1 MAGYLLRR
9 ALQALGV
16 LLGVSVL
23 VFAIIHLVPGDPVRL
38 ALGTRFDQET
48 YDALRARA
56 GLDRPLLQQYL
67 TWITGVVGGDFGVSF
82 RSGQTVLSMVLERL
96 PATLS
101 LAGAAVLVALLIAI
115 PLGVLSAIRQGSATD
130 AVATAI
136 SQFGISVP
144 DFWLGI
150 LMILLFAGILGWFP
164 ASGYVP
170 LTEDPIGWA
179 QRLVLPG
186 ITVGV
191 VSGAVLTRFVRSS
204 VLESLGEDFI
214 RTARSKG
221 LSERRIIREHV
232 LPNALVPVITVTGL
246 QLAYLLSGVVV
257 VEAVFSWPGLGQLA
271 LTAVED
277 RDYPVL
283 QGAVLL
289 FAAFFLLVNL
299 LVDLLYA
306 VVDPRIQY

>member
-1 MAGYLLRR
+1 VGAYLLRR

-48 YDALRARA
+48 YDALRSRA
-56 GLDRPLLQQYL
+56 GLDQPLLQQYVSWL
-67 TWITGVVGGDFGVSF
+67 GGVVQGDFGVSF
-82 RSGQTVLSMVLERL
+82 RSGQTVLSMVTERL

-101 LAGAAVLVALLIAI
+101 LAGAAVVVALLIAL
-115 PLGVLSAIRQGSATD
+115 PLGVLSAIRQGSRTD
-130 AVATAI
+130 TIATAI

-144 DFWLGI
+144 DFWMGI
-150 LMILLFAGILGWFP
+150 LLILLFSLTLGWLP
-164 ASGYVP
+164 ASGYVG
-170 LTEDPIGWA
+170 LSEDPLEWA
-179 QRLVLPG
+179 KRLILPG
-186 ITVGV
+186 VTVGV

-204 VLESLGEDFI
+204 VLESLGEDFV
-214 RTARSKG
+214 RTAQSKG

-257 VEAVFSWPGLGQLA
+257 VEAVFAWPGLGQLA
-271 LTAVED
+271 LDAVQD

-283 QGAVLL
+283 QGAVML
-289 FAAFFLLVNL
+289 FAGFFLLVNL

>member
-1 MAGYLLRR
+1 MGAYLLRR

-48 YDALRARA
+48 YDALRSRA
-56 GLDRPLLQQYL
+56 GLDQPLLQQYVSWL
-67 TWITGVVGGDFGVSF
+67 GGVVQGDFGVSF
-82 RSGQTVLSMVLERL
+82 RSGQTVLSMVTERL

-101 LAGAAVLVALLIAI
+101 LAGAAVVVALLIAL
-115 PLGVLSAIRQGSATD
+115 PLGVLSAIRQGSRTD
-130 AVATAI
+130 TIATAI

-144 DFWLGI
+144 DFWMGI
-150 LMILLFAGILGWFP
+150 LLILLFSLTLGWLP
-164 ASGYVP
+164 ASGYVG
-170 LTEDPIGWA
+170 LSEDPLEWVK
-179 QRLVLPG
+179 RLILPG
-186 ITVGV
+186 VTVGV

-204 VLESLGEDFI
+204 VLESLGQDFV
-214 RTARSKG
+214 RTAQSKG

-257 VEAVFSWPGLGQLA
+257 VEAVFAWPGLGQLA
-271 LTAVED
+271 LDAVQD

-283 QGAVLL
+283 QGAVML
-289 FAAFFLLVNL
+289 FAGFFLLVNL

>member
-1 MAGYLLRR
+1 VGAYLLRR

-48 YDALRARA
+48 YDALRSRA
-56 GLDRPLLQQYL
+56 GLDQPLLQQYVSWL
-67 TWITGVVGGDFGVSF
+67 GGVVQGDFGVSF
-82 RSGQTVLSMVLERL
+82 RSGQTVLSMVTERL

-101 LAGAAVLVALLIAI
+101 LAGAAVVVALLIAL
-115 PLGVLSAIRQGSATD
+115 PLGVLSAIRQGSRTD
-130 AVATAI
+130 TIATAI

-144 DFWLGI
+144 DFWMGI
-150 LMILLFAGILGWFP
+150 LLILLFSLTLGWLP
-164 ASGYVP
+164 ASGYVG
-170 LTEDPIGWA
+170 LSEDPLEWA
-179 QRLVLPG
+179 KRLILPG
-186 ITVGV
+186 VTVGV

-204 VLESLGEDFI
+204 VLESLGQDFV
-214 RTARSKG
+214 RTAQSKG

-257 VEAVFSWPGLGQLA
+257 VEAVFAWPGLGQLA
-271 LTAVED
+271 LDAVQD

-283 QGAVLL
+283 QGAVML
-289 FAAFFLLVNL
+289 FAGFFLLVNL

>member
-1 MAGYLLRR
+1 MAGYILRR
-9 ALQALGV
+9 VLQALGV
-16 LLGVSVL
+16 LLGVSLL
-23 VFAIIHLVPGDPVRL
+23 VFAIMHLVPGDPVRL
-38 ALGTRFDQET
+38 ALGTRFDQST
-48 YDALRARA
+48 YDALRQRA
-56 GLDRPLLQQYL
+56 GLDQPLFQQYL
-67 TWITGVVGGDFGVSF
+67 TWMAGVVQGDFGVSF
-82 RSGQTVLSMVLERL
+82 RSGQTVTSLVLERL

-101 LAGAAVLVALLIAI
+101 LAGVSVLVALLISL
-115 PLGVLSAIRQGSATD
+115 PLGVLSAIRQGQLTD
-130 AVATAI
+130 RIATAI

-144 DFWLGI
+144 DFWMGI
-150 LMILLFAGILGWFP
+150 LLILLFALTLGWLP
-164 ASGYVP
+164 ASGYVALTDNP
-170 LTEDPIGWA
+170 LEWA
-179 QRLVLPG
+179 RRLILPG

-204 VLESLGEDFI
+204 VLESLGEDFV

-221 LSERRIIREHV
+221 LSEQRIIREHV

-257 VEAVFSWPGLGQLA
+257 VEAVFAWPGLGQLA
-271 LTAVED
+271 LDAVQD

-306 VVDPRIQY
+306 VVDPRIEY

>member
-1 MAGYLLRR
+1 MAGYIVRR
-9 ALQALGV
+9 VLQALGV

-56 GLDRPLLQQYL
+56 GLDQPLLQQYVSWL
-67 TWITGVVGGDFGVSF
+67 GGVVQGDFGVSF
-82 RSGQTVLSMVLERL
+82 RSGRTVLAMVLERL

-101 LAGAAVLVALLIAI
+101 LAAVAILVATAMAL
-115 PLGVLSAIRQGSATD
+115 PLGIFSAIRQGKLTD
-130 AVATAI
+130 RVATAI
-136 SQFGISVP
+136 SQIGISIP
-144 DFWLGI
+144 DFWMGI
-150 LMILLFAGILGWFP
+150 LLILLFALNLGWLP
-164 ASGYVP
+164 ASGYVGI
-170 LTEDPIGWA
+170 TEDPLEWA
-179 QRLVLPG
+179 RRLILPG
-186 ITVGV
+186 VTVGV

-204 VLESLGEDFI
+204 VLENLGEDFV

-221 LSERRIIREHV
+221 LGERTIIRQHV

-257 VEAVFSWPGLGQLA
+257 VEAVFAWPGLGQLA
-271 LTAVED
+271 LDAVLT

-289 FAAFFLLVNL
+289 FAGFFLVVNL
-299 LVDLLYA
+299 LVDLLYT
-306 VVDPRIQY
+306 VVDPRIEY

>member
-1 MAGYLLRR
+1 MGAYLLRR

-48 YDALRARA
+48 YDALRSRA
-56 GLDRPLLQQYL
+56 GLDQPLLQQYVSWL
-67 TWITGVVGGDFGVSF
+67 GGVVQGDFGVSF
-82 RSGQTVLSMVLERL
+82 RSGQTVLSMVTERL
-96 PATLS
+96 PATMS
-101 LAGAAVLVALLIAI
+101 LAGAAVVVALLIAL
-115 PLGVLSAIRQGSATD
+115 PLGVLSAIRQGSRTD
-130 AVATAI
+130 TIATAI

-144 DFWLGI
+144 DFWMGI
-150 LMILLFAGILGWFP
+150 LLILLFSLTLGWLP
-164 ASGYVP
+164 ASGYVG
-170 LTEDPIGWA
+170 LSEDPLEWA
-179 QRLVLPG
+179 RRLILPG
-186 ITVGV
+186 VTVGV

-204 VLESLGEDFI
+204 VLESLGEDFV
-214 RTARSKG
+214 RTAQSKG

-257 VEAVFSWPGLGQLA
+257 VEAVFAWPGLGQLA
-271 LTAVED
+271 LDAVQD

-283 QGAVLL
+283 QGAVML
-289 FAAFFLLVNL
+289 FAGFFLLVNL

>member
-1 MAGYLLRR
+1 MGAYLLRR

-48 YDALRARA
+48 YDALRSRA
-56 GLDRPLLQQYL
+56 GLDQPLLQQYVSWL
-67 TWITGVVGGDFGVSF
+67 GGVVQGDFGVSF
-82 RSGQTVLSMVLERL
+82 RSGQTVLSMVTERL

-101 LAGAAVLVALLIAI
+101 LAGAAVVVALLIAL
-115 PLGVLSAIRQGSATD
+115 PLGVLSAIRQGSRTD
-130 AVATAI
+130 TIATAI

-144 DFWLGI
+144 DFWMGI
-150 LMILLFAGILGWFP
+150 LLILLFSLTLGWLP
-164 ASGYVP
+164 ASGYVG
-170 LTEDPIGWA
+170 LSEDPLEWA
-179 QRLVLPG
+179 KRLILPG
-186 ITVGV
+186 VTVGV

-204 VLESLGEDFI
+204 VLESLGEDFV
-214 RTARSKG
+214 RTAQSKG

-257 VEAVFSWPGLGQLA
+257 VEAVFAWPGLGQLA
-271 LTAVED
+271 LDAVQD

-283 QGAVLL
+283 QGAVML
-289 FAAFFLLVNL
+289 FAGFFLLVNL

>member
-1 MAGYLLRR
+1 MGAYLLRR

-48 YDALRARA
+48 YDALRSRA
-56 GLDRPLLQQYL
+56 GLDQPLLQQYVSWL
-67 TWITGVVGGDFGVSF
+67 GGVVQGDFGVSF
-82 RSGQTVLSMVLERL
+82 RSGQTVLSMVTERL

-101 LAGAAVLVALLIAI
+101 LAGAAVVVALLIAL
-115 PLGVLSAIRQGSATD
+115 PLGVLSAIRQGSRTD
-130 AVATAI
+130 TIATAI

-144 DFWLGI
+144 DFWMGI
-150 LMILLFAGILGWFP
+150 LLILLFSLTLGWLP
-164 ASGYVP
+164 ASGYVG
-170 LTEDPIGWA
+170 LSEDPLEWA
-179 QRLVLPG
+179 RRLILPG
-186 ITVGV
+186 VTVGV

-204 VLESLGEDFI
+204 VLESLGEDFV
-214 RTARSKG
+214 RTAQSKG

-257 VEAVFSWPGLGQLA
+257 VEAVFAWPGLGQLA
-271 LTAVED
+271 LDAVQD

-283 QGAVLL
+283 QGAVML
-289 FAAFFLLVNL
+289 FAGFFLLVNL

>member
-1 MAGYLLRR
+1 MASYVLRR
-9 ALQALGV
+9 VLQALGV
-16 LLGVSVL
+16 LIGVSVL

-38 ALGTRFDQET
+38 ALGTRFDQGT

-56 GLDRPLLQQYL
+56 GLDQPLLQQYL
-67 TWITGVVGGDFGVSF
+67 SWAGGLLTGDFGVSF
-82 RSGQTVLSMVLERL
+82 RSGQTVLDLVLQRL

-101 LAGAAVLVALLIAI
+101 LAFVAVAVALLIAI
-115 PLGVLSAIRQGSATD
+115 PLGVLSAIRQGRPTD
-130 AVATAI
+130 RIATAI

-150 LMILLFAGILGWFP
+150 LLILLFSLTLGWLP

-170 LTEDPIGWA
+170 ISENPLEWA
-179 QRLVLPG
+179 RRLILPG

-204 VLESLGEDFI
+204 VLESLGEDFV
-214 RTARSKG
+214 RTAQSKG
-221 LSERRIIREHV
+221 LSERRIIRDHV

-257 VEAVFSWPGLGQLA
+257 VEAVFAWPGLGQLA
-271 LTAVED
+271 LDAVQD

-283 QGAVLL
+283 QGAVML

-306 VVDPRIQY
+306 VVDPRIEY

>member
-1 MAGYLLRR
+1 MAAYILRR
-9 ALQALGV
+9 AAQALGV
-16 LLGVSVL
+16 LFGVSVL
-23 VFAIIHLVPGDPVRL
+23 VFAIMHLVPGDPVRL
-38 ALGTRFDQET
+38 ALGTRFDPET
-48 YDALRARA
+48 YEALRARA
-56 GLDRPLLQQYL
+56 GLDQPLISQYL
-67 TWITGVVGGDFGVSF
+67 TWITGVVQGDFGVSF
-82 RSGQTVLSMVLERL
+82 RSGQTVTSLVTERL

-101 LAGAAVLVALLIAI
+101 LAGVSVLVALLIAL
-115 PLGVLSAIRQGSATD
+115 PLGVLSAIRQGQLTD
-130 AVATAI
+130 RIATAI

-144 DFWLGI
+144 DFWMGI
-150 LMILLFAGILGWFP
+150 LLILFFALNLGWLP
-164 ASGYVP
+164 ASGYVALTDNP
-170 LTEDPIGWA
+170 LEWA
-179 QRLVLPG
+179 RRLILPG
-186 ITVGV
+186 VTVGV

-204 VLESLGEDFI
+204 VLESLGEDFV

-257 VEAVFSWPGLGQLA
+257 VEAVFAWPGLGQLA
-271 LTAVED
+271 LDAVQD

-289 FAAFFLLVNL
+289 FAGFFLLVNL

>member
-1 MAGYLLRR
+1 MAGYVLRR

-16 LLGVSVL
+16 LLGVSIL

-38 ALGTRFDQET
+38 ALGTRYDQAT
-48 YDALRARA
+48 YEALRARA
-56 GLDRPLLQQYL
+56 GLDQPLLQQYISWL
-67 TWITGVVGGDFGVSF
+67 GGVLSGDFGVSF
-82 RSGQTVLSMVLERL
+82 RSGRTVLAMVLERL
-96 PATLS
+96 PATVS
-101 LAGAAVLVALLIAI
+101 LAGVSIGFALLMAI

-130 AVATAI
+130 KLATAV
-136 SQFGISVP
+136 SQVGISIP

-150 LMILLFAGILGWFP
+150 MMILLFAGSLEWFP

-170 LTEDPIGWA
+170 LTRDPVEWA
-179 QRLVLPG
+179 RRLVLPG

-221 LSERRIIREHV
+221 MPERRIIREHV

-246 QLAYLLSGVVV
+246 QLAYLLSGVVI
-257 VEAVFSWPGLGQLA
+257 VEAVFAWPGLGRLA

-283 QGAVLL
+283 QGAVML
-289 FAAFFLLVNL
+289 FASFFLLVNL

-306 VVDPRIQY
+306 AVDPRIEY

>member
-1 MAGYLLRR
+1 MGAYLLRR
-9 ALQALGV
+9 SLQALGV

-48 YDALRARA
+48 YDALRSRA
-56 GLDRPLLQQYL
+56 GLDQPLLQQYV
-67 TWITGVVGGDFGVSF
+67 TWLGGVVQGDFGVSF
-82 RSGQTVLSMVLERL
+82 RSGQTVLSMVTERL

-101 LAGAAVLVALLIAI
+101 LAGAAVVVALLIAL
-115 PLGVLSAIRQGSATD
+115 PLGVLSAIRQGSRTD
-130 AVATAI
+130 TIATAI

-144 DFWLGI
+144 DCWMGI
-150 LMILLFAGILGWFP
+150 LLILLFSLTLGWLP
-164 ASGYVP
+164 ASGYVGI
-170 LTEDPIGWA
+170 TEDPLGWA
-179 QRLVLPG
+179 TRLILPG
-186 ITVGV
+186 VTVGV

-204 VLESLGEDFI
+204 VLESLGEDFV
-214 RTARSKG
+214 RTAQSKG

-257 VEAVFSWPGLGQLA
+257 VEAVFAWPGLGQLA
-271 LTAVED
+271 LDAVQD

-283 QGAVLL
+283 QGAVML
-289 FAAFFLLVNL
+289 FAGFFLLVNL

>member
-1 MAGYLLRR
+1 MGAYLLRR

-48 YDALRARA
+48 YDALRSRA
-56 GLDRPLLQQYL
+56 GLDQPLLQQYVSWL
-67 TWITGVVGGDFGVSF
+67 GGVVQGDFGVSF
-82 RSGQTVLSMVLERL
+82 RSGQTVLSMVTERL

-101 LAGAAVLVALLIAI
+101 LAGAAVVVALLIAL
-115 PLGVLSAIRQGSATD
+115 PLGVLSAIRQGSRTD
-130 AVATAI
+130 TIATAI

-144 DFWLGI
+144 DFWMGI
-150 LMILLFAGILGWFP
+150 LLILLFSLTLGWLP
-164 ASGYVP
+164 ASGYVG
-170 LTEDPIGWA
+170 LSEDPLEWA
-179 QRLVLPG
+179 KRLILPG
-186 ITVGV
+186 VTVGV

-204 VLESLGEDFI
+204 VLESLGEDFV
-214 RTARSKG
+214 RTAQSKG

-257 VEAVFSWPGLGQLA
+257 VEAVFAWPGLGQLA
-271 LTAVED
+271 LDAVQD
-277 RDYPVL
+277 RDSPVL
-283 QGAVLL
+283 QGAVML
-289 FAAFFLLVNL
+289 FAGFFLLVNL

>member
-1 MAGYLLRR
+1 M
-9 ALQALGV
+9 V
-16 LLGVSVL
+16 
-23 VFAIIHLVPGDPVRL
+23 
-38 ALGTRFDQET
+38 T
-48 YDALRARA
+48 
-56 GLDRPLLQQYL
+56 
-67 TWITGVVGGDFGVSF
+67 GDFGVSF
-82 RSGQTVLSMVLERL
+82 RSGQTVLSMVLQRL

-101 LAGAAVLVALLIAI
+101 LAGVSVLIALLIAI
-115 PLGVLSAIRQGSATD
+115 PLGVLSAIRQGTLTDRIATS
-130 AVATAI
+130 I

-144 DFWLGI
+144 DFWFGI
-150 LMILLFAGILGWFP
+150 LLITLFAGVLGWFP
-164 ASGYVP
+164 ASGYVS
-170 LTEDPIGWA
+170 LLEDPLGWA
-179 QRLVLPG
+179 YRLILPG
-186 ITVGV
+186 ITVGL
-191 VSGAVLTRFVRSS
+191 VSGAVITRFVRSS

-257 VEAVFSWPGLGQLA
+257 VEAVFAWPGLGQLA

-283 QGAVLL
+283 QGAVML

-306 VVDPRIQY
+306 IVDPRIEY

>member
-1 MAGYLLRR
+1 MGAYLLRR

-48 YDALRARA
+48 YDALRSRA
-56 GLDRPLLQQYL
+56 GLDQPLLQQYVSWL
-67 TWITGVVGGDFGVSF
+67 GGVVQGDFGVSF
-82 RSGQTVLSMVLERL
+82 RSGQTVLSMVTERL

-101 LAGAAVLVALLIAI
+101 LAGAAVVVALLIAL
-115 PLGVLSAIRQGSATD
+115 PLGVLSAIRQGSRTD
-130 AVATAI
+130 TIATAI

-144 DFWLGI
+144 DFWMGI
-150 LMILLFAGILGWFP
+150 LLILLFSLTLGWLP
-164 ASGYVP
+164 ASGYVG
-170 LTEDPIGWA
+170 LSEDPLEWA
-179 QRLVLPG
+179 KRLILPG
-186 ITVGV
+186 VTVGV

-204 VLESLGEDFI
+204 VLESLGQDFV
-214 RTARSKG
+214 RTAQSKG

-257 VEAVFSWPGLGQLA
+257 VEAVFAWPGLGQLA
-271 LTAVED
+271 LDAVQD

-283 QGAVLL
+283 QGAVML
-289 FAAFFLLVNL
+289 FAGFFLLVNL

>member
-1 MAGYLLRR
+1 MGAYLLRR

-48 YDALRARA
+48 YDALLSRA
-56 GLDRPLLQQYL
+56 GLDQPLLQQYVSWL
-67 TWITGVVGGDFGVSF
+67 GGVVQGDFGVSF
-82 RSGQTVLSMVLERL
+82 RSGQTVLSMVTERL

-101 LAGAAVLVALLIAI
+101 LAGAAVVVALLIAL
-115 PLGVLSAIRQGSATD
+115 PLGVLSAIRQGSRTD
-130 AVATAI
+130 TIATAI

-144 DFWLGI
+144 DFWMGI
-150 LMILLFAGILGWFP
+150 LLILLFSLTLGWLP
-164 ASGYVP
+164 ASGYVG
-170 LTEDPIGWA
+170 LSEDPLEWA
-179 QRLVLPG
+179 KRLILPG
-186 ITVGV
+186 VTVGV

-204 VLESLGEDFI
+204 VLESLGQDFV
-214 RTARSKG
+214 RTAQSKG

-257 VEAVFSWPGLGQLA
+257 VEAVFAWPGLGQLA
-271 LTAVED
+271 LDAVQD

-283 QGAVLL
+283 QGAVML
-289 FAAFFLLVNL
+289 FAGFFLLVNL

>member
-1 MAGYLLRR
+1 MAGYVLRR
-9 ALQALGV
+9 VLQALGV
-16 LLGVSVL
+16 LLGVSIL

-38 ALGTRFDQET
+38 ALGTRFDQST
-48 YDALRARA
+48 YEALRARA
-56 GLDRPLLQQYL
+56 GLDQPLLQQYV
-67 TWITGVVGGDFGVSF
+67 TWLGGVLGGDFGVSF
-82 RSGQTVLSMVLERL
+82 RSGRTVLSMVLERL
-96 PATLS
+96 PATVS
-101 LAGAAVLVALLIAI
+101 LAGVSIGFALLMAV
-115 PLGVLSAIRQGSATD
+115 PLGVLSAIRQGTATD
-130 AVATAI
+130 KLATAV

-150 LMILLFAGILGWFP
+150 LMILLFAGTLGWFP

-170 LTEDPIGWA
+170 LTQDPLEWA
-179 QRLVLPG
+179 RRLILPG

-221 LSERRIIREHV
+221 LPERRIIREHV

-257 VEAVFSWPGLGQLA
+257 VEAVFAWPGLGRLA

-283 QGAVLL
+283 QGAVML
-289 FAAFFLLVNL
+289 FAGFFLLVNL

-306 VVDPRIQY
+306 VVDPRIEY